1 MTKRYELIHLNGQM
15 YMVDKEAAKKGDKIY
30 SNRSNTIHTVEYDTD
45 GYSTLIP
52 VGGYACDSVDIGSS
66 VGKTVT
72 SVAKAWASRIIAT
85 KDPSL
90 GLPLLPEIENDKEIF
105 VVLNPK
111 GGKPPM
117 HHTYRVKAFEDFE
130 DAKKFCEG
138 KEHLQVVS
146 EWIGAAK
153 AKQYTK
159 EDMWDAARFG
169 YDTANN
175 NADDEG
181 TQMTGEEFQAFL
193 QKLRPLPIAV
203 EVEMVEVDN
212 GDTEHDEGGT
222 LPGAVTS
229 ELEPVIENGKIVV
242 RKWIY

>member
-1 MTKRYELIHLNGQM
+1 MGFSHLKIKIMTKRYELIHLNGQM
-15 YMVDKEAAKKGDKIY
+15 YMVDGIPSLTGEWYIDDADAIRQSVTDNTEYWLKREGYKKI
-30 SNRSNTIHTVEYDTD
+30 
-45 GYSTLIP
+45 
-52 VGGYACDSVDIGSS
+52 
-66 VGKTVT
+66 
-72 SVAKAWASRIIAT
+72 VAT
-85 KDPSL
+85 TDPSL
-90 GLPLLPEIENDKEIF
+90 GLPLLPDIEEDVASMLLKRLAELGFPKMKTEEIHNWSSQI
-105 VVLNPK
+105 V
-111 GGKPPM
+111 
-117 HHTYRVKAFEDFE
+117 
-130 DAKKFCEG
+130 
-138 KEHLQVVS
+138 
-146 EWIGAAK
+146 AAK